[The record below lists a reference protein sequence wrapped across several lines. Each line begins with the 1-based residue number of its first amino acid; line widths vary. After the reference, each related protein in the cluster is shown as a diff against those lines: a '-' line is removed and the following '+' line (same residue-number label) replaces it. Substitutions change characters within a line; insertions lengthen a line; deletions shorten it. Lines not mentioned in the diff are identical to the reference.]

1 VAVDPK
7 DIKTLREKTGAG
19 IMDCKKALIE
29 GGGDFDKA
37 VKYLKEKGLAEATKR
52 GGREAKE
59 GVVAVAESSDGTE
72 ILMAE
77 VNCETDFVSRTE
89 KYADFVGEI
98 VTLLLD
104 KRTETAEQLPAEA
117 ETKVK
122 EAAAA
127 FGENIIIRNVARF
140 VKQDTDKS
148 VFAHYIH
155 IGGKAGVIAEFML
168 EDPKT
173 SQEEALKTFMRN
185 VLLQIASMNPLS
197 VSKDNFPETVLS
209 EQRDI
214 YAKQAKESGK
224 PDNIIEKM
232 VTGRI
237 GKFLAEN
244 CLLNQKYVKDG
255 DITVAQYLSGVE
267 KEIGSVIKITR
278 FARFKLGEE

>member
-1 VAVDPK
+1 MAVDPK

-59 GVVAVAESSDGTE
+59 GVIAVAERSDGTE

-77 VNCETDFVSRTE
+77 VNCETDFVSRTD
-89 KYADFVGEI
+89 KYADFVQET
-98 VTLLLD
+98 VALLLD
-104 KRTETAEQLPAEA
+104 KKTESAERLPAEA
-117 ETKVK
+117 EIKVK
-122 EAAAA
+122 EAAAT

-140 VKQDTDKS
+140 TRQDTDKS

-155 IGGKAGVIAEFML
+155 LGGKAGVIAEFIL
-168 EDPKT
+168 EDTKKA
-173 SQEEALKTFMRN
+173 QEEALKTFVKN
-185 VLLQIASMNPLS
+185 VLLQIASMDPLS
-197 VSKDNFPETVLS
+197 VSKDDFPEEVLN
-209 EQRDI
+209 EQREI

-255 DITVAQYLSGVE
+255 DITVEKYLSEVE
-267 KEIGSVIKITR
+267 KEIGSSIKVAR

>member
-7 DIKTLREKTGAG
+7 DIKILREQTGAG

-29 GGGDFDKA
+29 GGGDFKKA
-37 VKYLKEKGLAEATKR
+37 VKILREKGLAEATKR
-52 GGREAKE
+52 GGRDAKE
-59 GVVAVAESSDGTE
+59 GVIAVAESSDQSE

-77 VNCETDFVSRTE
+77 VNCETDFVSRTD
-89 KYADFVGEI
+89 KYVDFVQEI

-104 KRTETAEQLPAEA
+104 KKTESADRLPQEA
-117 ETKVK
+117 ETKLK
-122 EAAAA
+122 EKAAA
-127 FGENIIIRNVARF
+127 FGENIIIRNVTRF
-140 VKQDTDKS
+140 TKKDAKRS

-155 IGGKAGVIAEFML
+155 LGGKAGVIAEFIL
-168 EDPKT
+168 EDPKKA
-173 SQEEALKTFMRN
+173 QEEALKTFVKN

-197 VSKDNFPETVLS
+197 VSKDDFPEDVLN
-209 EQRDI
+209 EQREI
-214 YAKQAKESGK
+214 YSKQALESGK

-232 VTGRI
+232 VSGRI

-255 DITVAQYLSGVE
+255 DVTVEKYLSEVE
-267 KEIGSVIKITR
+267 KEIGGSIKIAR

>member
-1 VAVDPK
+1 MAVDPK
-7 DIKTLREKTGAG
+7 NIKMLREKTGAG

-59 GVVAVAESSDGTE
+59 GVVAVAESSDGKQ
-72 ILMAE
+72 ILMVE

-122 EAAAA
+122 GAAAA

-155 IGGKAGVIAEFML
+155 LGGKAGVIAEFML

-173 SQEEALKTFMRN
+173 PQEEALKTFMRN

-197 VSKDNFPETVLS
+197 VSKDNFPESVLS
-209 EQRDI
+209 EQREI

>member
-1 VAVDPK
+1 MAVDPK